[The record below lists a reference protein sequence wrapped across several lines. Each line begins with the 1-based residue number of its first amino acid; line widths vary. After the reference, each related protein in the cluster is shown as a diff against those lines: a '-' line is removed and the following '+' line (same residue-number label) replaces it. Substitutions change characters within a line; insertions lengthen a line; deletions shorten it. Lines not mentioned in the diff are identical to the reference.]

1 MKRHKRLISAALL
14 VVLFLIPYKVHKH
27 LVPGKSFADV
37 PGLPAPLSPYDSL
50 IRAYADSIDWDW
62 RLVAA
67 IICQESR
74 FNSQVISPGGAVG
87 LMQIQS
93 AQYSQETLL
102 NPEQN
107 IRIGTQYL
115 RKLEQMFPAA
125 SAQDTLQ
132 FTLSAYNMG
141 ERKLQQLRDDAQAC
155 GKNAGRWEEVLPQWH
170 ATRRYV
176 NNILRRYELYRVTQP
191 SAARLRVLSD
201 TIPTN

>member
-1 MKRHKRLISAALL
+1 M
-14 VVLFLIPYKVHKH
+14 
-27 LVPGKSFADV
+27 
-37 PGLPAPLSPYDSL
+37 
-50 IRAYADSIDWDW
+50 
-62 RLVAA
+62 
-67 IICQESR
+67 
-74 FNSQVISPGGAVG
+74 ISPGGAVG

-93 AQYSQETLL
+93 AQYSQGTLL

-141 ERKLQQLRDDAQAC
+141 EGKLQQLRDDAQAC